1 MEDPHPLDVL
11 SVTTTVGSLADA
23 QSLAHDLVARRLAA
37 CVQLEPGLQAV
48 YRWDGKLCDDAEV
61 RLTIKTPPQARDA
74 LQAFLAERH
83 PYRLPQFLAVSMR
96 ASDAYAQWV
105 RGEVTLPGEP
115 AAERPATR

>member
-48 YRWDGKLCDDAEV
+48 YR
-61 RLTIKTPPQARDA
+61 
-74 LQAFLAERH
+74 
-83 PYRLPQFLAVSMR
+83 
-96 ASDAYAQWV
+96 
-105 RGEVTLPGEP
+105 
-115 AAERPATR
+115 